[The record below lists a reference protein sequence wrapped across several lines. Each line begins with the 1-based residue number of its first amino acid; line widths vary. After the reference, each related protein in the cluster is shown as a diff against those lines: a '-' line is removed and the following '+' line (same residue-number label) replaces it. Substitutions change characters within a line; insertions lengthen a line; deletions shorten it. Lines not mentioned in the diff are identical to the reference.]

1 MSTLRQSK
9 KARWTRNV
17 STMVTVF
24 EYGDQKAEFSFNELP
39 AEAQQFLSL
48 YGLSQFL
55 SDRTASISDKV
66 EKLEQMKEI
75 YEQMKTD
82 PKSVIENRA
91 SGEALKV
98 LAEARKLLKE
108 GKEAEALKLLKS
120 V

>member
-1 MSTLRQSK
+1 MSTAKQSR
-9 KARWTRNV
+9 KAKWTRNV
-17 STMVTVF
+17 STMTAVF
-24 EYGDQKAEFSFNELP
+24 EYGGQKAEFSFNELP
-39 AEAQQFLSL
+39 DEAQRFLSL

-55 SDRTASISDKV
+55 SDRTASVSDKT

-75 YEQMKTD
+75 YKQMKTD

-91 SGEALKV
+91 NGEALKV

-108 GKEAEALKLLKS
+108 GREAEALKLLQS